1 MVFIPIPTVGFSS
14 CLLTEAL
21 EYPRS
26 RDDWLKTVLIG
37 GLLGLFTWLLVPAIL
52 LAGDIVRVL
61 RGSVAGNETPPV
73 FEGWDDLFGDGLR
86 ASVIAFVYGLI
97 PALVLGLTAVVGG
110 LIAAGGGD
118 VSLGASGLVVLLGG
132 LLALVLGL
140 LAAYVV
146 PAAVANYAET
156 GRMGAGFSWSTLR
169 PVLFSGTYA
178 TAWATAFVIILV
190 AGVVSDVLNV
200 VPLLGLV
207 VGAFVGFYAAVSAY
221 YVVGRAWAEM
231 HPVEAERMDRPE
243 NSPAV

>member
-1 MVFIPIPTVGFSS
+1 M
-14 CLLTEAL
+14 LTEAL

-26 RDDWLKTVLIG
+26 HDDWLKTVLIG
-37 GLLGLFTWLLVPAIL
+37 GLLGLFTWLLVPAVL
-52 LAGDIVRVL
+52 LAGYVVRVL
-61 RGSVAGNETPPV
+61 RGTMTGNETPPV
-73 FEGWDDLFGDGLR
+73 FEDWGDLFSDGLR

-97 PALVLGLTAVVGG
+97 PAVVLAVTAVLGG
-110 LIAAGGGD
+110 LLVAGGSD
-118 VSLGASGLVVLLGG
+118 ASLGAGGLVVLFGG

-140 LAAYVV
+140 LAAYIV

-178 TAWATAFVIILV
+178 TAWATAFAIIIV
-190 AGVVSDVLNV
+190 ASVVSAVLNI

-221 YVVGRAWAEM
+221 YVIGRAWAEM